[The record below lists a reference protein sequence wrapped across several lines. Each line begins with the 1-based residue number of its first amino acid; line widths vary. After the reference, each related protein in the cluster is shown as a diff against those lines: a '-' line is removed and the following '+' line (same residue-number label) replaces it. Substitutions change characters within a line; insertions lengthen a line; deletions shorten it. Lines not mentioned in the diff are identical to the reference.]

1 MPDQPR
7 NCPAQMHR
15 ENLIIELRKIPFY
28 GQPGNCARAYYF
40 RKRDRS

>member
-7 NCPAQMHR
+7 NCPAQVHR
-15 ENLIIELRKIPFY
+15 EKLSIKLGQIPFY
-28 GQPGNCARAYYF
+28 GQPGNCVGAYYF